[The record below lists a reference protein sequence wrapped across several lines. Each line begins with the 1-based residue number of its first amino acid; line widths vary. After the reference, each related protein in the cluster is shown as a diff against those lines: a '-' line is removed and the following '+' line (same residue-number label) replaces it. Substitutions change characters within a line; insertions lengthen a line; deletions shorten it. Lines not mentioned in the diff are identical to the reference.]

1 MNMYLPKFDI
11 YDSKVAPK
19 SHTNSWCPDLF
30 RKKFLSDVRS
40 EINLVRRDIVSTRKS
55 VQALKKC
62 MQDCEMFF
70 FSS

>member
-1 MNMYLPKFDI
+1 MNMYLTKFDI

-19 SHTNSWCPDLF
+19 SYTNSWYPDLF
-30 RKKFLSDVRS
+30 RKKFLSVRS
-40 EINLVRRDIVSTRKS
+40 EIHLVRRDMVCTRKS